1 MSRGLIVGERVM
13 TDQAKLLAAVS
24 GRACERYVDVLAKLD
39 AVEVAIDA
47 GDGLQW
53 FNKLYRAMTD
63 AVAKRA
69 TRGEFRDPEFTE
81 VLDCLFADLYF
92 KAIRA
97 YCMAAGSEPRAWT
110 PMFDA
115 RSSRDIAPLQFAV
128 AGMNAHINRDLVR
141 ALVSTY
147 HRLGGEPVRGS
158 PRHADYLHIN
168 AVLSEV
174 HTQAKAFL
182 FSGVLV
188 DIDQHLG
195 TADDVAELWSLGRAR
210 DAAWIGFEVQWQLRG
225 LPWLAESQF
234 STLDKLVGCT
244 SRCLLQPLARAVS
257 R

>member
-1 MSRGLIVGERVM
+1 M
-13 TDQAKLLAAVS
+13 TDQRKLLAAVS
-24 GRACERYVDVLAKLD
+24 GGACERYGDVLAKLD
-39 AVEVAIDA
+39 AIEVALDA

-69 TRGEFRDPEFTE
+69 ARGELSDPEFLE
-81 VLDCLFADLYF
+81 ALDCIFADLYF
-92 KAIRA
+92 TAIRA
-97 YCMAAGSEPRAWT
+97 YIVAAGSEPRAWT

-115 RSSRDIAPLQFAV
+115 RSNRNIAPLQFAV

-147 HRLGGEPVRGS
+147 HKLGGDPVQGS
-158 PRHADYLHIN
+158 PRHSDYLHIN
-168 AVLSEV
+168 AVLAEV
-174 HTQAKAFL
+174 QTQAKAFL

-188 DIDQHLG
+188 DIDRHLG
-195 TADDVAELWSLGRAR
+195 TVDDAAELWSLARAR

-244 SRCLLQPLARAVS
+244 SRCLMQPLVTVAS
-257 R
+257 